1 MSQENTVSNFNDIL
15 KNLKDLTNTF
25 VVEAYVPSLGSSL
38 TFKEL
43 NAKQQKLLLETLA
56 DDSLYKTQFAKQFH
70 NILKENIVSNF
81 DINSLSVFDKIF
93 IGISLRNKISSKYN
107 VVFNEN
113 PLYSEEIVLENVLIN
128 FKNYKQPKTEQI
140 KIVKNDVDICVELS
154 VPSIIIESKYE
165 EELYTNY
172 KKVEDIK
179 DPKEVG
185 NILSNAFIGEIS
197 KYISK
202 ILFSGQEVEFNNL
215 SVPQRIK
222 LTEQL
227 TGDIIQ
233 NILTKITEWKES
245 VNSFI
250 TVESSDKKY
259 TKVLSLDNL
268 LFLS

>member
-25 VVEAYVPSLGSSL
+25 VVESYVPSLGSSL

-56 DDSLYKTQFAKQFH
+56 DDSLYKTQFAKQFY

-93 IGISLRNKISSKYN
+93 IGISLRNKISGKYN
-107 VVFNEN
+107 VVFSEN
-113 PLYSEEIVLENVLIN
+113 PPYSEEVILENILNN
-128 FKNYKQPKTEQI
+128 FKNYKQPKPEQI
-140 KIVKNDVDICVELS
+140 KIVKNNTEICVELS
-154 VPSIIIESKYE
+154 IPSIIIESKYE

-179 DPKEVG
+179 DSKEVG

-202 ILFSGQEVEFNNL
+202 VLFSGREIEFSSL
-215 SVPQRIK
+215 TVLQRIK

-227 TGDIIQ
+227 TGDIVQ

-245 VNSFI
+245 VNLFI
-250 TVESSDKKY
+250 TAESLDKKY